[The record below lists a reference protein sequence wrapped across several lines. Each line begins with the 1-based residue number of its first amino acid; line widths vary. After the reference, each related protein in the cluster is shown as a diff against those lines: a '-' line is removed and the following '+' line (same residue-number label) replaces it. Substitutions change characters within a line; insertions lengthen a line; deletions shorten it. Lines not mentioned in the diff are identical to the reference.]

1 MEGDPLVATQT
12 TTRTDRDFNREHTT
26 SPAVTSPLLRQLCET
41 WVSTNSDPAA
51 IEAVR
56 RWAHDDTYA
65 GTLRGLDSPGEIVDH
80 IAASN
85 SNVKDDVLRTL
96 LALVQ
101 NGERLAGEILLH
113 TMLPAL
119 TRMPSRIQSPRGED
133 GYEETLQ
140 RIFAEFWDVISTP
153 RNLASSGVAGRLQME
168 TLHQVTAHRR
178 SKDIWEEH
186 VAYNEDIWEDS
197 SDQDKVCATS
207 TPVDDSTPAPLYD
220 ELDPDSDIVG
230 LLRSMLASGDF
241 SIEETRLLTEVY
253 VISGGNQKEAAA
265 RLGIS
270 HAATRQRLTR
280 LRNRLCAAVEAD
292 RLEFIAAA

>member
-1 MEGDPLVATQT
+1 LVATQ
-12 TTRTDRDFNREHTT
+12 TTRTDRDFNRQHT
-26 SPAVTSPLLRQLCET
+26 SAPAVTCPLLRQLCEN
-41 WVSTNSDPAA
+41 WVSTNTDPTA

-80 IAASN
+80 IAASTPV
-85 SNVKDDVLRTL
+85 VKDDVLRTL
-96 LALVQ
+96 LTLVQ
-101 NGERLAGEILLH
+101 DGERLAGEILLH

-119 TRMPSRIQSPRGED
+119 TRMPMRIQSPRGED
-133 GYEETLQ
+133 DYEETLQ
-140 RIFAEFWDVISTP
+140 RILAEFWDVISTP
-153 RNLASSGVAGRLQME
+153 RNISSSGVAGRLQME

-178 SKDIWEEH
+178 SKDVWEEH
-186 VAYNEDIWEDS
+186 VAYNEDVWEDQ
-197 SDQDKVCATS
+197 SDQDKACPTG

-241 SIEETRLLTEVY
+241 SMEETRLLTEVY
-253 VISGGNQKEAAA
+253 VISGGNQREAAA

-270 HAATRQRLTR
+270 YAATRQRLTR

-292 RLEFIAAA
+292 RLELVAAA